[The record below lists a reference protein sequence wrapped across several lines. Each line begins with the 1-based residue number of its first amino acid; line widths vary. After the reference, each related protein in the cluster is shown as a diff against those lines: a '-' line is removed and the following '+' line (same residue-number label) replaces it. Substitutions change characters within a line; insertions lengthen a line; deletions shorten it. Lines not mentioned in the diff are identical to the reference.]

1 MLLILP
7 FASFTVI
14 LERRKLR
21 TPLEIRRYKN
31 MLSKLEMIYKNGQ
44 VEYKI
49 YRKLRE
55 EYEARI
61 MELGGR
67 EMR

>member
-1 MLLILP
+1 M
-7 FASFTVI
+7 
-14 LERRKLR
+14 
-21 TPLEIRRYKN
+21 
-31 MLSKLEMIYKNGQ
+31 YKNGQ

-55 EYEARI
+55 EYDTKI

-67 EMR
+67 ETR

>member
-1 MLLILP
+1 
-7 FASFTVI
+7 
-14 LERRKLR
+14 
-21 TPLEIRRYKN
+21 
-31 MLSKLEMIYKNGQ
+31 MLSKLETMYKNGQ

>member
-1 MLLILP
+1 
-7 FASFTVI
+7 
-14 LERRKLR
+14 
-21 TPLEIRRYKN
+21 